1 MLRRPDVLPRPGV
14 PVVCAP
20 MAGGPTTVDLVA
32 EVTAAGG
39 LAFLAAGYRTGA
51 QVAADVDALRARTD
65 RPFGVNVFLPGA
77 PTSDLAAVRAYAAR
91 LASTAARLGVALG
104 EPRWDDDDLDATLT
118 AVAGV
123 PVVSTA
129 FGCPA
134 PALVERL
141 HVAGSA
147 VVVTVGSV
155 AEAREAE
162 RAGVD
167 GLVVQGDEAGG
178 QRGGAHDFGSV
189 PPLGELL
196 PAVRAAVGLPLWAA
210 GGLMTGADV
219 AGVLRLGAD
228 AGVLGTAFL
237 GCPEAGTSATHRAA
251 LADHRFDRTVV
262 TRAFTGRSG
271 RGLANAF
278 AREHEASA
286 PAAFP
291 EVHAVTRPLRVEAA
305 RRGEPDLVH
314 LWAGTGWR
322 RMRPLPAAELVRT
335 LADEGAAA

>member
-1 MLRRPDVLPRPGV
+1 MLLEPDV

-20 MAGGPTTVDLVA
+20 MAGGPTTVDLAA

-51 QVAADVDALRARTD
+51 QVAADVAALRARTD

-77 PTSDLAAVRAYAAR
+77 PTADLAAVRAYAAR
-91 LASTAARLGVALG
+91 LAPAAARLGVELG
-104 EPRWDDDDLDATLT
+104 EPRWDDDDLEATLA

-123 PVVSTA
+123 PVVSAA
-129 FGCPA
+129 FGCPE
-134 PALVERL
+134 PALVARL
-141 HVAGSA
+141 HAAGSA

-162 RAGVD
+162 RAGVY

-178 QRGGAHDFGSV
+178 HRGGAHDSGAV

-196 PAVRAAVGLPLWAA
+196 PAVRAAVGVPLWAA

-228 AGVLGTAFL
+228 AAVLGTAFL
-237 GCPEAGTSATHRAA
+237 ACPEAGTSAVHRAA
-251 LADHRFDRTVV
+251 LTDPRFDRTVV
-262 TRAFTGRSG
+262 TRAFTGRSA

-278 AREHEASA
+278 AREHAAHA

-291 EVHAVTRPLRVEAA
+291 EVHAVTRPLRVEAT
-305 RRGEPDLVH
+305 RRGEPDLLH
-314 LWAGTGWR
+314 LWAGTGWQ
-322 RMRPLPAAELVRT
+322 RMRALPAADLVRT
-335 LADEGAAA
+335 LAEEVAA